1 MGSYKLSRGIYIS
14 GIVCFLAMVEAS
26 GATGMKDYTQE
37 ELLAVRDRHEA
48 WLLAQPGVIGT
59 GIGLT
64 EDGRLVIKVFTK
76 GIRHS
81 NREAIAKKL
90 TDVPIAWEEGEVVAY

>member
-1 MGSYKLSRGIYIS
+1 
-14 GIVCFLAMVEAS
+14 
-26 GATGMKDYTQE
+26 MKRYTQE

-64 EDGRLVIKVFTK
+64 QDGKLALKVFTK
-76 GIRHS
+76 GMRQS
-81 NREAIAKKL
+81 NREAIGRKL
-90 TDVPIAWEEGEVVAY
+90 LDVPIAWEEGEVVAY